1 MMRGKPALT
10 RRETASKRRRPTH
23 GQAAAR
29 TPCDP
34 RPSSGW
40 ALRYAAY
47 LPLVVPRG
55 KRGFLAGLPRRAR
68 QSGEQAATLVELS
81 ETQIEAA
88 IAFAMLPPNAY
99 ISASDSACSVQV
111 RSGAGLA

>member
-1 MMRGKPALT
+1 
-10 RRETASKRRRPTH
+10 
-23 GQAAAR
+23 
-29 TPCDP
+29 
-34 RPSSGW
+34 
-40 ALRYAAY
+40 
-47 LPLVVPRG
+47 LVVPRG

-111 RSGAGLA
+111 SSGAGLA